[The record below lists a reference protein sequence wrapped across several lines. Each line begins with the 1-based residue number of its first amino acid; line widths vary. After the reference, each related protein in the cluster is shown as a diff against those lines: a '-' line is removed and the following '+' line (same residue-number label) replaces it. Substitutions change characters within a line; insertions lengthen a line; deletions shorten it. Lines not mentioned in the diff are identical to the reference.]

1 MSLITAQLPVRLTPL
16 VGRESELN
24 DIVQAVT
31 RARLLTLTGPVGT
44 GKTRLALAAARSARE
59 SFPAG
64 VCWVELAQI
73 EDPGIVGQAL
83 ASRLGVPDTP
93 GQDPAEAVAEYVG
106 DHQVLIVL
114 DNCEQL
120 AGATASLTEN
130 LLAVC
135 PALTVLATSREAL
148 GVEGELNWQVPPLS
162 LPKAASASGLTA
174 SALAASDAVKL
185 FEQRAQLVRPSFKV
199 TDENAAQVASIC
211 QRLDGLPLAIE
222 LAAGRMRVLSSAE
235 LAERRGGG
243 TGGGGRRPQAGRNAG
258 AADQA
263 GGQVAGA
270 GGARPRRLAV
280 PPAGDDPGLR
290 AGPAGRGGGN
300 PHAAAGPHRAPHPP
314 GP

>member
-24 DIVQAVT
+24 DIVQALT
-31 RARLLTLTGPVGT
+31 RARLLTLTGPGGA

-73 EDPGIVGQAL
+73 EDPGIVGQTL

-114 DNCEQL
+114 DNCEHL
-120 AGATASLTEN
+120 AGATASLSEN
-130 LLAVC
+130 LLAAC

-162 LPKAASASGLTA
+162 LPETGPVPTA
-174 SALAASDAVKL
+174 GDLAASDAVKL
-185 FEQRAQLVRPSFKV
+185 
-199 TDENAAQVASIC
+199 
-211 QRLDGLPLAIE
+211 
-222 LAAGRMRVLSSAE
+222 
-235 LAERRGGG
+235 
-243 TGGGGRRPQAGRNAG
+243 
-258 AADQA
+258 
-263 GGQVAGA
+263 
-270 GGARPRRLAV
+270 
-280 PPAGDDPGLR
+280 
-290 AGPAGRGGGN
+290 
-300 PHAAAGPHRAPHPP
+300 
-314 GP
+314 